1 MVWLMFGA
9 STLGKTPYQVNTQAQ
24 RDDLKHILQK
34 AIPGLRPQSPRQ
46 KNHNQTKND
55 AQHEVD
61 RVGFLGNLCVFAHG
75 LAPVV
80 AGWIKG
86 LTLTSPSPPAGLVFS
101 STLSTWLP
109 LSTSADGLMTYL
121 SPWALKAGQW
131 GTRIRPHPKFNHL
144 ID

>member
-1 MVWLMFGA
+1 MFGA

-34 AIPGLRPQSPRQ
+34 TVPRLRPQSPWQ

-61 RVGFLGNLCVFAHG
+61 RVGFLGNLCVFAQG

-86 LTLTSPSPPAGLVFS
+86 LTLTSPSPQGGLVFS
-101 STLSTWLP
+101 STLSAWLP
-109 LSTSADGLMTYL
+109 FS
-121 SPWALKAGQW
+121 
-131 GTRIRPHPKFNHL
+131 HPPMV
-144 ID
+144 